1 MHGVSEGHQ
10 QGLQVVKG
18 HNFTITCSILPQ
30 YPGGSFHLAFTA
42 SGGGNAPISLM
53 PTAVEEEAFTA
64 SNTTHNHTQRA
75 VNHSAHFLFPAAD
88 DAHQGKYIC
97 VYHIHVFSH
106 NFSSESETVHLTVT
120 VSPVTA
126 LIIRLVIMLLS
137 ITGVCFYCKA
147 TRRQKPRREENIEL
161 DYYNLGVSS
170 AEGRLSEEAETQDT
184 E

>member
-18 HNFTITCSILPQ
+18 HNFTITCSIQPQ
-30 YPGGSFHLAFTA
+30 YPGGSFHL
-42 SGGGNAPISLM
+42 
-53 PTAVEEEAFTA
+53 AFTA